1 MINFVFLQQHLW
13 RDRIIS
19 GRERKLKELRE
30 NMLSLS
36 VSLSLLAFP
45 ISVMA
50 ILALTLN
57 FYWEIFWHVFWY
69 SDAEWGIIQI
79 HWNWWKYCQG
89 VIHND
94 KKCVRTCKPGL
105 AFLQNSLL
113 SQCPIATDFSKTFF
127 PTEWYSAF
135 FKPSRHTRKE
145 ASGVVG
151 LFLAIWTQLVYSHHS
166 TAAWEQ

>member
-36 VSLSLLAFP
+36 VSLYLLAFP

-57 FYWEIFWHVFWY
+57 FY
-69 SDAEWGIIQI
+69 
-79 HWNWWKYCQG
+79 
-89 VIHND
+89 
-94 KKCVRTCKPGL
+94 
-105 AFLQNSLL
+105 
-113 SQCPIATDFSKTFF
+113 
-127 PTEWYSAF
+127 
-135 FKPSRHTRKE
+135 
-145 ASGVVG
+145 
-151 LFLAIWTQLVYSHHS
+151 
-166 TAAWEQ
+166 